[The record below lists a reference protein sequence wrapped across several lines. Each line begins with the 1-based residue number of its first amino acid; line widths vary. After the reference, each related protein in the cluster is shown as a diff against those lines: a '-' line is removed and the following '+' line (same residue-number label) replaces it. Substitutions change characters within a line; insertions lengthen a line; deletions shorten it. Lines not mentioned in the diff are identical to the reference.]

1 MYTATRIRC
10 YIDIIQ
16 GILTYSDSCL
26 MKQRKYG
33 LHVFIE
39 SLYNDIGKSYSKKV
53 QKNYVMHSPVF
64 CPSMGKYGAKSPST
78 HSGFM

>member
-39 SLYNDIGKSYSKKV
+39 SLYNDIGKSYSKNV

-64 CPSMGKYGAKSPST
+64 CPNMGKYGAKSHST
-78 HSGFM
+78 HGGFM